1 MSEQL
6 ANTQQFRKKDPA
18 DGEEVEFMEDMFNC
32 LCTALAE
39 PEMKKLFFEAE
50 GVELMIIMMKWV
62 RCVKI
67 S

>member
-1 MSEQL
+1 
-6 ANTQQFRKKDPA
+6 
-18 DGEEVEFMEDMFNC
+18 MEDMFNC

-62 RCVKI
+62 WCMKF